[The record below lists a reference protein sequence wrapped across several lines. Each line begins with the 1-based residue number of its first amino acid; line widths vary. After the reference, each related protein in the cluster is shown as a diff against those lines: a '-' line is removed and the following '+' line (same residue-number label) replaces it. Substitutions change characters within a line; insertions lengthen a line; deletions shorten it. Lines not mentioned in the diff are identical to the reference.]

1 MSKYVDE
8 LKFEIGDLVY
18 VSCTHSTRIYRIV
31 DIKDATTGKGWRVT
45 AHKYA
50 LCEPADG
57 KPFRKKQSDVKVDWI
72 FPEKK
77 SNQNVYLITQL
88 TTIKVLEEQI
98 RDTQKRLDFLLKLQ
112 QTIEG
117 L

>member
-1 MSKYVDE
+1 MYQALIQHGFIESSI
-8 LKFEIGDLVY
+8 LK
-18 VSCTHSTRIYRIV
+18 TQR
-31 DIKDATTGKGWRVT
+31 RVK
-45 AHKYA
+45 AGEPKPKKYA

-57 KPFRKKQSDVKVDWI
+57 KPFKKKQSDVKVDEI

-98 RDTQKRLDFLLKLQ
+98 KDTQKRLEFLLELQ
-112 QTIEG
+112 RTIWNIEG